1 MGLGSPVKPIPARRC
16 QVDDAYAFTYSE
28 DPALGVLTPTLCSH
42 QPAFIA
48 RLQGRAPP
56 TAAPASPVRTFTVCA
71 THRAILEAFDRSIR
85 ASGGRPRILE
95 VRPLA

>member
-1 MGLGSPVKPIPARRC
+1 MRPLPERRC

-42 QPAFIA
+42 QPVHAV
-48 RLQGRAPP
+48 RLQGRPAGAG
-56 TAAPASPVRTFTVCA
+56 AAPTPPRLFTVCA

-95 VRPLA
+95 IRVLP